1 MKNCICIGII
11 LVLCMAVTGE
21 AKWMAMRK
29 TSTLKYDRT
38 SKNEIT
44 TYTTKALGMYD
55 NASTCLQVLQAKF
68 KDVQDVCAGG
78 KGSSWGEFCHVLPDC
93 PMMIHSEQYSGYT
106 LILSTLMSFSCEEER
121 E

>member
-21 AKWMAMRK
+21 AKWIAMRK
-29 TSTLKYDRT
+29 TSTLKYDRN

-44 TYTTKALGMYD
+44 TYTTKALRMYD
-55 NASTCLQVLQAKF
+55 KASTCLQFLQAKF
-68 KDVQDVCAGG
+68 KEVQDVCAGG
-78 KGSSWGEFCHVLPDC
+78 KGSSWGEFCHVLPDF

-106 LILSTLMSFSCEEER
+106 LVLSTLMSFSCEKE
-121 E
+121 